1 MRKTLFKFFRYI
13 SILLLVV
20 FLIFTFNQL
29 SQLYLVARD
38 VGPVF
43 AVTVVSIAGLVILGL
58 FLVPVYLYFTLPSAL
73 VPPDTEEEFEGY
85 RVQLYQRLLR
95 NKHLK
100 SVGYQLTDIRQLEEA
115 LAILD
120 ARAREIMDETAK
132 SVFVTTAISQNG
144 KLDALTVFATQ
155 TKMVYQIARLYYQRP
170 SLRDLLHLYG
180 NVGAASL
187 FAVSIEEMDITEQV
201 EPVIR
206 SMVKNTAGRSI
217 PFIGSITHIITDS
230 LMEGTVNAF
239 LTLRVGVITSRFCGA
254 VHTLTPAQARRS
266 AFIEA
271 SGMLR
276 KLVLSV
282 SGTVI
287 NAIINS
293 ARKAGAQ
300 TIQSGVEAVNRA
312 TTKAKTGLNKVV
324 DVPMGWFGRPARE

>member
-1 MRKTLFKFFRYI
+1 MKKTLFSFIRYL
-13 SILLLVV
+13 SILFFLV
-20 FLIFTFNQL
+20 FLLFIFNQL

-43 AVTVVSIAGLVILGL
+43 AVSVVSIASAIILGL
-58 FLVPVYLYFTLPSAL
+58 LMVPVYLYFTLPSAL
-73 VPPDTEEEFEGY
+73 VPPETEEEVEGY
-85 RVQLYQRLLR
+85 KQQLYLRLKKNKYLR
-95 NKHLK
+95 
-100 SVGYQLTDIRQLEEA
+100 SQGYALQSITQLDEA

-120 ARAREIMDETAK
+120 KRAREIIDQTAK

-155 TKMVYQIARLYYQRP
+155 TKMVYQVARLYYQRP

-187 FAVSIEEMDITEQV
+187 FAVSIEEMDISEQI

-206 SMVKNTAGRSI
+206 SMVKNTAGKSI
-217 PFIGSITHIITDS
+217 PFVGSITHIITDS

-254 VHTLTPAQARRS
+254 THSLSPAQARKS
-266 AFIEA
+266 AFMEA

-282 SGTVI
+282 SGSVI
-287 NAIINS
+287 NAIIIS
-293 ARKAGAQ
+293 AKKAGAQ
-300 TIQSGVEAVNRA
+300 TLQSGVDVINRA

-324 DVPMGWFGRPARE
+324 DVPMNWFGRTAKE